1 MKRLVTI
8 ISMLLVATLLFSACG
23 APVTDTPEPPADD
36 TMPDTPDDQPGDQPD
51 DQPGDQP
58 DDQPDDQPNDQY
70 EDLKRTLAGDWSMYL
85 TRKEKMCKDMY
96 WLIDHIERFYENPS
110 WDTLALA
117 RVALGAVRDELE
129 ALSMPTYSVPVEK
142 HAQLLGAGYDITGMW
157 EELHR
162 LESIKAEWLS
172 YCDALI
178 CELYSN
184 MFFTPLYE
192 CSKEYTGYV
201 KTTVDIERELTA
213 CDTDKLILTLNS
225 ETLSND
231 FMAYL
236 KENTP
241 LIAEYLPEFSTDLK
255 AIEQRANATLDKMEA
270 SINLLNVI
278 YGKQSVAADQFFDVY
293 GDAEQFNALML
304 QLPGEGHVLPLPD
317 FLDFTKVKVANVLYL
332 DENDDVYYA
341 SVGEEISFTPNTYYL
356 VFGGVTKDDYN
367 AYRLYL
373 DALGVV
379 CMESS
384 ETATGGKAYYL
395 IDNEYVIVM
404 LENGNLT
411 IEVMG
416 QAIYPTAW
424 FYSK

>member
-1 MKRLVTI
+1 MKKLIVTLA
-8 ISMLLVATLLFSACG
+8 LLLIATLLFSACG
-23 APVTDTPEPPADD
+23 ALDSLIPSNPPTDD
-36 TMPDTPDDQPGDQPD
+36 TAPNTPADQPD
-51 DQPGDQP
+51 DPPEDQPEDQP
-58 DDQPDDQPNDQY
+58 DNQY
-70 EDLKRTLAGDWSMYL
+70 EDLKRKLAGDWSMYL
-85 TRKEKMCKDMY
+85 TRKEKMCADMY
-96 WLIDHIERFYENPS
+96 WMIDYIERFYENPT
-110 WDTLALA
+110 WETLARA
-117 RVALGAVRDELE
+117 RVALGAVRSEIE
-129 ALSMPTYSVPVEK
+129 ALSMPTYSIPVEK
-142 HAQLLGAGYDITGMW
+142 HAQLISAGYDITGMW

-162 LESIKAEWLS
+162 LESIQAEWLS

-178 CELYSN
+178 GELYSN
-184 MFFTPLYE
+184 IFFTPLYE

-213 CDTDKLILTLNS
+213 CDTDKLMLVMNS

-241 LIAEYLPEFSTDLK
+241 LLVEYLPEFSSDLT

-278 YGKQSVAADQFFDVY
+278 YGKQSVAVDQFYEVYSDLDQFD
-293 GDAEQFNALML
+293 ALML
-304 QLPGEGHVLPLPD
+304 RLPGEGYALPLPS
-317 FLDFTKVKVANVLYL
+317 FLDFTKVKEASVLYM
-332 DENDDVYYA
+332 DENDDVHYA
-341 SVGEEISFTPNTYYL
+341 SVGEEITFTPNTYYL
-356 VFGGVTKDDYN
+356 EFAGVTKDYYD

-373 DALGVV
+373 DAIGVT
-379 CMESS
+379 CMESV

-395 IDNEYVIVM
+395 IDQEYVIVI

-416 QAIYPTAW
+416 QAIYPIAW
-424 FYSK
+424 FYSE